1 MLKYFQ
7 QQRKRMEE
15 IEDLPKNII
24 KSELKR
30 KGLKVKDLVVLLKQ
44 HDEDLTELAFNN
56 KMSRG
61 GFSAVFFFKCMKALD
76 VNVVR
81 LKE

>member
-1 MLKYFQ
+1 
-7 QQRKRMEE
+7 MEE
-15 IEDLPKNII
+15 IEDLPKNIV

-30 KGLKVKDLVVLLKQ
+30 KGLKVKDLIGLLKEY
-44 HDEDLTELAFNN
+44 DEDLTELAFNN

-61 GFSAVFFFKCMKALD
+61 GFSAVFFMKCMKALE

-81 LKE
+81 LGE

>member
-1 MLKYFQ
+1 MN
-7 QQRKRMEE
+7 
-15 IEDLPKNII
+15 IDDLPRNII

-30 KGLKVKDLVVLLKQ
+30 KGLKVKDLVELLKPYG
-44 HDEDLTELAFNN
+44 EELTELAFNN

-61 GFSAVFFFKCMKALD
+61 GFSAVFFFKCMKALE

-81 LKE
+81 LGE